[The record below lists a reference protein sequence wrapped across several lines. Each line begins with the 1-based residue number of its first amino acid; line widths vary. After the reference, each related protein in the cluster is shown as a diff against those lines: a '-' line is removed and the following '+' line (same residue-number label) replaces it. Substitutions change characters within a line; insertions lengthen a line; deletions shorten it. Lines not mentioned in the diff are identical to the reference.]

1 MKTFIKIVLAGLIGV
16 YEAFAFSK
24 IWEWF
29 IVPLGASQINIVH
42 ALGILLMVSFIKR
55 NDAPDRSV
63 FTVLTEYAI
72 KYSAILLTGY
82 IVKGFI

>member
-1 MKTFIKIVLAGLIGV
+1 MKTFIKIVLVALIDI

-29 IVPLGASQINIVH
+29 IVPLGAIQINIVH

-55 NDAPDRSV
+55 NDAPGKSV
-63 FTVLTEYAI
+63 FTVLAEAAI
-72 KYSAILLTGY
+72 KYSVILLTGY
-82 IVKGFI
+82 IAKGFI